1 MSLPPPLNW
10 LQKKSELSYRVIF
23 SEAVFPHHAGIGYF
37 SNRDDAVAFLKSGII
52 LSMLNSMNNHA
63 DSKVEME
70 IDPETWNGM
79 ESKIGY
85 MNPQIMS
92 VKFDKGEIE
101 DDNSGKYWEG
111 DITITNHLSRRN
123 PRMEDQ
129 SFTTNILIA
138 PDKGESFGCL
148 DYQKMICQSPVL
160 IIFDWTLF
168 RGKDAG
174 EGEEFVIERFAIQ
187 DNIRRA
193 YMRHGWNTIWAGYW
207 KVMNSGF
214 NYDHY
219 TAMLQQRRD

>member
-23 SEAVFPHHAGIGYF
+23 SEAVFPNHAGIGYF
-37 SNRDDAVAFLKSGII
+37 SNQDDAVAFLKSGII
-52 LSMLNSMNNHA
+52 LSMLNSMKNLA
-63 DSKVEME
+63 DYYESEVE

-92 VKFDKGEIE
+92 VKFDKGELDE
-101 DDNSGKYWEG
+101 KYWEG

-138 PDKGESFGCL
+138 PDKDESFGCL

-160 IIFDWTLF
+160 IIFDPKLF
-168 RGKDAG
+168 RGKDTG
-174 EGEEFVIERFAIQ
+174 EGEEFVIERFAIE
-187 DNIRRA
+187 DNTRRA

-207 KVMNSGF
+207 KVMNSGW
-214 NYDHY
+214 NLDHY

>member
-1 MSLPPPLNW
+1 MSLPPPINW

-23 SEAVFPHHAGIGYF
+23 SDAVFPNHAGIGYF
-37 SNRDDAVAFLKSGII
+37 SNRDDAIAFLKSGLI
-52 LSMLNSMNNHA
+52 LSMLNSMNNYA
-63 DSKVEME
+63 DSDLNME

-79 ESKIGY
+79 ESKIGN

-92 VKFDKGEIE
+92 VKFDKGEFAT
-101 DDNSGKYWEG
+101 KQRWLG
-111 DITITNHLSRRN
+111 DITITDHLSRRN
-123 PRMEDQ
+123 PNMEDR

-138 PDKGESFGCL
+138 PDKDESFGCL
-148 DYQKMICQSPVL
+148 DYQQMICQSPVL

-168 RGKDAG
+168 RGEDAG
-174 EGEEFVIERFAIQ
+174 QGEEFVIERFEID

-207 KVMNSGF
+207 NVINSGG

>member
-63 DSKVEME
+63 DFDNTIE

-79 ESKIGY
+79 ERQIGY
-85 MNPQIMS
+85 MNPQTYS
-92 VKFDKGEIE
+92 VKFDKGEFDE
-101 DDNSGKYWEG
+101 KRWEG
-111 DITITNHLSRRN
+111 DITITYHTSRLN
-123 PRMEDQ
+123 PIEEDR

-138 PDKGESFGCL
+138 PDKSDSYGCL
-148 DYQKMICQSPVL
+148 DYQQMICQSPVL
-160 IIFDWTLF
+160 IIFDGTLF
-168 RGKDAG
+168 RGNGAG
-174 EGEEFVIERFAIQ
+174 QGEEFVIERFEI
-187 DNIRRA
+187 DENTRRA
-193 YMRHGWNTIWAGYW
+193 YFRHGWTTAWAGYW